1 MNGCVS
7 STVRRV
13 CNRLTSSTALL
24 AFLLVAPS
32 LAAGP
37 EVAFDVSYSV
47 ECRDV
52 TPEEFSLTNPDEKL
66 IEATYRVSVLMLSGH
81 EEDLDELMFVVISP
95 ARRLRVVD
103 FLPRTE
109 VATDIEGPVEVTGS
123 VEDAKSFDVT
133 LGGRAV
139 AEYAGVEG
147 QLSPSAGVGRT
158 HRELSNETFKRL
170 PPKHLLLAS
179 GTLAREYGVFF
190 KLKPSTQASFEGM
203 REFVVQYVV
212 PRRWSGDW
220 AAVDCVARATMKNYF
235 REKRVEVGRKRVY
248 VGLYQ
253 QGDVEAKAA
262 ARRLSESQRRIEKQ
276 LDEGSGDGD
285 LTPGLSL
292 STVYHVAKPVLSL
305 PGEVPGLSLLCGD
318 KESSS
323 PSQEPAP
330 SFSDTDFPAAL
341 H

>member
-1 MNGCVS
+1 MNGS
-7 STVRRV
+7 AFLLVRQG
-13 CNRLTSSTALL
+13 CSRLARNTALL
-24 AFLLVAPS
+24 ACLVVTPS
-32 LAAGP
+32 LAADP
-37 EVAFDVSYSV
+37 EVGFDVSYSV

-52 TPEEFSLTNPDEKL
+52 TPEEFSLTNPDEKV
-66 IEATYRVSVLMLSGH
+66 IEATYRVSVLMLSGR
-81 EEDLDELMFVVISP
+81 EQDLDELMFVVISP

-109 VATDIEGPVEVTGS
+109 VATDIEGAVEVSGT
-123 VEDAKSFDVT
+123 VEDAKSFDIT

-158 HRELSNETFKRL
+158 HRELANETFKRL

-179 GTLAREYGVFF
+179 GTIAREYGVFF
-190 KLKPSTQASFEGM
+190 KLKPSTQGTFEGM

-212 PRRWSGDW
+212 PQRWSGDW
-220 AAVDCVARATMKNYF
+220 AAVDCIARATTKNYF
-235 REKRVEVGRKRVY
+235 REKQIEVGRRRVY

-262 ARRLSESQRRIEKQ
+262 ARRLSESQRRIEQQ
-276 LDEGSGDGD
+276 LNEGHIGGDH
-285 LTPGLSL
+285 TPGLSL
-292 STVYHVAKPVLSL
+292 SSVYHVAKPVLSL

-318 KESSS
+318 KEDSS
-323 PSQEPAP
+323 PSHKYP
-330 SFSDTDFPAAL
+330 SGYTDPDFTEAL